1 MCKPRRRN
9 VNVLQRIYRG
19 RESKLRIQCP
29 ESAGYDQAGKKAAF
43 RTAFRRAI
51 KKKSKATL
59 RLPPFEMEGVE
70 DFYTYFVD
78 LMGVSEDL
86 FWYSE
91 WSFLMTIVEN
101 RSAVNAWKNYAE
113 EKMMERK

>member
-1 MCKPRRRN
+1 
-9 VNVLQRIYRG
+9 
-19 RESKLRIQCP
+19 
-29 ESAGYDQAGKKAAF
+29 
-43 RTAFRRAI
+43 
-51 KKKSKATL
+51 
-59 RLPPFEMEGVE
+59 MEGVE